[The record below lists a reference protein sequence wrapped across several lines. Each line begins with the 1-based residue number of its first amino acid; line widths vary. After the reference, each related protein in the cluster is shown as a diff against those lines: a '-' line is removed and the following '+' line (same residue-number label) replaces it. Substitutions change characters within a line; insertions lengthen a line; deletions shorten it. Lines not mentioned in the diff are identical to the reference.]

1 MGNSLL
7 RIVFMLLVAMPA
19 FAQDLP
25 YMCGDVD
32 AAGCRKMPWDAI
44 TDFPS
49 PCSANYLVKGVVE
62 GTTNEYDCA
71 HVVEWPTGS
80 PTDGMCIKYDSASGG
95 TRWEACGVGGGD
107 AIVIFNNDYCYLT
120 GQLLFYDG
128 S

>member
-44 TDFPS
+44 TDFPIS
-49 PCSANYLVKGVVE
+49 CDPGYCVIGVIE
-62 GTTNEYDCA
+62 GTTNVWDCGPCPA
-71 HVVEWPTGS
+71 AATPTPCHCDNLCATDPVACTT
-80 PTDGMCIKYDSASGG
+80 PTP
-95 TRWEACGVGGGD
+95 
-107 AIVIFNNDYCYLT
+107 
-120 GQLLFYDG
+120 
-128 S
+128 